1 MGIAAPATERQ
12 SPTRIVLFNSKLLP
26 YRHNGEKARYAMEI
40 IRTNVDPTNK
50 KLLYKLTRSAGKM
63 VQDTEDRKSI
73 PVAAYALYND
83 PKENKDG
90 TARDNLVLSFITP
103 DGEKFSTVSATFQRE
118 FFDIVDLMQD
128 EAFAVLLIHG
138 TTKGGKPFVTC
149 ELDCDF

>member
-1 MGIAAPATERQ
+1 
-12 SPTRIVLFNSKLLP
+12 
-26 YRHNGEKARYAMEI
+26 MEI
-40 IRTNVDPTNK
+40 IRTNVDTTNK

-83 PKENKDG
+83 PKDGKDG
-90 TARDNLVLSFITP
+90 VAKENTVLSFVDP
-103 DGEKFSTVSATFQRE
+103 DGNKFSTVSATFQRE
-118 FFDIVDLMQD
+118 FFEIVDLMQD
-128 EAFAVLLIHG
+128 EAFAVLPIHG

>member
-1 MGIAAPATERQ
+1 
-12 SPTRIVLFNSKLLP
+12 
-26 YRHNGEKARYAMEI
+26 MEI
-40 IRTNVDPTNK
+40 IRTNVDTTNK

-90 TARDNLVLSFITP
+90 TMKENLVLSFINP

-118 FFDIVDLMQD
+118 FFDIVDIMQD
-128 EAFAVLLIHG
+128 EAFSVLLIHG

>member
-1 MGIAAPATERQ
+1 MFHVKHFKI
-12 SPTRIVLFNSKLLP
+12 KLLS
-26 YRHNGEKARYAMEI
+26 YRHNGEKVRYIMEI
-40 IRTNVDPTNK
+40 IRTNVDTANK

-90 TARDNLVLSFITP
+90 TMKENLVLSFIDP

-118 FFDIVDLMQD
+118 FFDIVDLMED